1 MKHTA
6 FFAVL
11 LLTILTSCS
20 GEYYSKPSNDQELYN
35 TIVNKVIW
43 RKYEKKVETEHV
55 SMSLSSIFYIAF
67 FENGRAAMRSQPFPG
82 LIDVKFFSTQ
92 EATWHIKDRE
102 IVFLDLRGKHL
113 KFDESAGGYAKVKER
128 VWVFDEDMPSLTVS
142 VGINKA
148 LNTLKG
154 NETVYRISSFR
165 SFQHDTEFP
174 LRF

>member
-6 FFAVL
+6 FFASL
-11 LLTILTSCS
+11 LLVSCS

-35 TIVNKVIW
+35 IIVNKVIW
-43 RKYEKKVETEHV
+43 RRYKKKVKTEHA
-55 SMSLSSIFYIAF
+55 SMHLPSIFYIAF
-67 FENGRAAMRSQPFPG
+67 FENGRAAMRSQPLPG
-82 LIDVKFFSTQ
+82 FIDVKFFSTQ

-102 IVFLDLRGKHL
+102 IVFLDIRGKHL
-113 KFDESAGGYAKVKER
+113 KFDEGTGGYAKIKEG
-128 VWVFDEDMPSLTVS
+128 VWVFDKDIPSLSVP
-142 VGINKA
+142 VGINEA

-154 NETVYRISSFR
+154 DETVYRISSFR